1 MLISYKL
8 GFLKN
13 IFGDKTLKEVEETYL
28 SWTPLISIEEIN
40 NIKEISKIQS
50 ILIFKHSIRCGIS
63 RMVMKQ
69 FESLF
74 NEENKHLK
82 VYYLDLLNFREVS
95 SKLSEVFQ
103 VIHQSPQLLVVK
115 NGISVYDESH
125 YEITKVN
132 LSKYI

>member
-1 MLISYKL
+1 ME
-8 GFLKN
+8 FFKN

-50 ILIFKHSIRCGIS
+50 ILIFKHSRRCGIS

-115 NGISVYDESH
+115 NGISVYQESH

>member
-1 MLISYKL
+1 M
-8 GFLKN
+8 GFFKN

-40 NIKEISKIQS
+40 NIKEISKIQP

-132 LSKYI
+132 LSKYV

>member
-1 MLISYKL
+1 M

-13 IFGDKTLKEVEETYL
+13 IFGDKTSKEVEETYL
-28 SWTPLISIEEIN
+28 SWTPLISLEEIN
-40 NIKEISKIQS
+40 TIKEISINQS
-50 ILIFKHSIRCGIS
+50 ILIFKHSTRCGIS

-74 NEENKHLK
+74 NEENKQLK

-103 VIHQSPQLLVVK
+103 VIHQSPQLLVIK
-115 NGISVYDESH
+115 NGISVYNESH

-132 LSKYI
+132 LSKYV

>member
-1 MLISYKL
+1 M

-13 IFGDKTLKEVEETYL
+13 IFGDKTSKEVEETYL
-28 SWTPLISIEEIN
+28 SWTPLVSVEEIN
-40 NIKEISKIQS
+40 TIKEISKNQS
-50 ILIFKHSIRCGIS
+50 VLIFKHSTRCGIS
-63 RMVMKQ
+63 RLVIKQ

-74 NEENKHLK
+74 NEENKQLK

-103 VIHQSPQLLVVK
+103 VIHQSPQLLVIK

>member
-1 MLISYKL
+1 M

-13 IFGDKTLKEVEETYL
+13 IFGNKKSKEVKETYL
-28 SWTPLISIEEIN
+28 SWTPLISVEEIN
-40 NIKEISKIQS
+40 TIIEISKSQP
-50 ILIFKHSIRCGIS
+50 ILIFKHSTSCRIS

-103 VIHQSPQLLVVK
+103 VIHQSPQLLVIK
-115 NGISVYDESH
+115 NGISVYDKSH
-125 YEITKVN
+125 YETTGVN

>member
-1 MLISYKL
+1 M

-13 IFGDKTLKEVEETYL
+13 IFGDKTSKEVEETYL
-28 SWTPLISIEEIN
+28 SWTPLVSVEEIDT
-40 NIKEISKIQS
+40 IKEISKNQS
-50 ILIFKHSIRCGIS
+50 VLIFKHSTRCGIS

-74 NEENKHLK
+74 NEENKQLK

-103 VIHQSPQLLVVK
+103 VIHQSPQLLVIK
-115 NGISVYDESH
+115 NEIPVYDESH

>member
-1 MLISYKL
+1 M
-8 GFLKN
+8 GFFKN
-13 IFGDKTLKEVEETYL
+13 IFGDKTSKEVEETYL

-40 NIKEISKIQS
+40 NIKEISRIQS
-50 ILIFKHSIRCGIS
+50 ILIFKHSTRCGIS
-63 RMVMKQ
+63 RMVIKQ

-74 NEENKHLK
+74 NEENKQLK

-103 VIHQSPQLLVVK
+103 VIHQSPQLLVIK
-115 NGISVYDESH
+115 NGISIYNESH

-132 LSKYI
+132 LSKYV

>member
-1 MLISYKL
+1 M

-13 IFGDKTLKEVEETYL
+13 IFGDKTSQEVEETYL
-28 SWTPLISIEEIN
+28 SWTPLISVEEIN
-40 NIKEISKIQS
+40 TIKEISINQS
-50 ILIFKHSIRCGIS
+50 ILIFKHATRCGIS
-63 RMVMKQ
+63 RMVIKE

-74 NEENKHLK
+74 NEENKQLK

-103 VIHQSPQLLVVK
+103 VIHQSPQLLIIK
-115 NGISVYDESH
+115 NGISVYNESH

-132 LSKYI
+132 LSKYV

>member
-1 MLISYKL
+1 M

-13 IFGDKTLKEVEETYL
+13 IFGDKTSKEVEETYL
-28 SWTPLISIEEIN
+28 SWTPLISLEEIN
-40 NIKEISKIQS
+40 TIKEISINQS
-50 ILIFKHSIRCGIS
+50 ILIFKHSTRCGIS
-63 RMVMKQ
+63 RMIIKQ

-74 NEENKHLK
+74 NEENKQLK

-103 VIHQSPQLLVVK
+103 VIHQSPQLLVIK
-115 NGISVYDESH
+115 NGISVYNESH

-132 LSKYI
+132 LSKYV

>member
-1 MLISYKL
+1 M
-8 GFLKN
+8 
-13 IFGDKTLKEVEETYL
+13 FGYRTSKEVEETYL
-28 SWTPLISIEEIN
+28 SWTPLISLEEIN
-40 NIKEISKIQS
+40 TIKEISINQS
-50 ILIFKHSIRCGIS
+50 ILIFKHSTRCGIS
-63 RMVMKQ
+63 RMVIKQ

-74 NEENKHLK
+74 NEENKQLK

>member
-1 MLISYKL
+1 M

-13 IFGDKTLKEVEETYL
+13 IFGDKTLKEVKETYL
-28 SWTPLISIEEIN
+28 SWTPIISIDEIN
-40 NIKEISKIQS
+40 TIKEISKIQS
-50 ILIFKHSIRCGIS
+50 ILIFKHSTRCGIS

-82 VYYLDLLNFREVS
+82 VYYLDLLNFRKVS

-103 VIHQSPQLLVVK
+103 VIHQSPQLLVIK

>member
-1 MLISYKL
+1 M

-13 IFGDKTLKEVEETYL
+13 IFGNKTSKEVEETYL
-28 SWTPLISIEEIN
+28 SWTPLISVDEIN
-40 NIKEISKIQS
+40 TIKEISKNHS
-50 ILIFKHSIRCGIS
+50 ILIFKHSTSCGIS

>member
-1 MLISYKL
+1 M

-13 IFGDKTLKEVEETYL
+13 IFGNKTSKEVKETYL
-28 SWTPLISIEEIN
+28 SWTPLISVDEIN
-40 NIKEISKIQS
+40 TIKEISKNHS
-50 ILIFKHSIRCGIS
+50 ILIFKHSTSCGIS

-103 VIHQSPQLLVVK
+103 VIHQSPQLLVIK
-115 NGISVYDESH
+115 NGISIYNESH

-132 LSKYI
+132 LSKYV